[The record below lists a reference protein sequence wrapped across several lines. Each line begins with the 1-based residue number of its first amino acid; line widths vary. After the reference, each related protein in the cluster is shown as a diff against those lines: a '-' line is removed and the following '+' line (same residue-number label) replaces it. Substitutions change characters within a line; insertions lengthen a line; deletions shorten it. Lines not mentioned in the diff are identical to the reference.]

1 MTVRLW
7 FRAFT
12 TERTLLPLTL
22 AAGEAMAPEAHERV
36 RLYVEKYGAGAGAR

>member
-1 MTVRLW
+1 MRLW

-12 TERTLLPLTL
+12 TERHLLPLTL
-22 AAGEAMAPEAHERV
+22 AAGEAMEPGAHERV